1 MIAISS
7 IGQDSHRFL
16 PEGESAAQDRP
27 LVLGGLV
34 IEGCPPLD
42 GNSDAD
48 VVLHALTN
56 AISGLCGQQVL
67 GQVADAM
74 CRQGIV
80 DSRAYVSQAL
90 SFLGD
95 IRLTHLSFS
104 IEAKRPDLSAVI
116 DRMRQEIA
124 DLVKLP
130 VSRVAI
136 TATTGEDLTSFGR
149 GQGISCFCVASAL
162 LPSLSK

>member
-16 PEGESAAQDRP
+16 PEGDSAAQDRP

-80 DSRAYVSQAL
+80 DSRAYVSQAH

-95 IRLTHLSFS
+95 IRLAIYPIQLKPKDPIFPLSS
-104 IEAKRPDLSAVI
+104 
-116 DRMRQEIA
+116 
-124 DLVKLP
+124 
-130 VSRVAI
+130 
-136 TATTGEDLTSFGR
+136 TGCAR
-149 GQGISCFCVASAL
+149 KL
-162 LPSLSK
+162 LPS